1 MTTTLENLAKE
12 KSSLR
17 QVKTTCAY
25 CGVGCGVLAT
35 IDDSTGKVTVEGD
48 PTHPANFGKL
58 CSKGKALGGTLDL
71 DRRLAHP
78 MIHGEQV
85 DWDTATDFVANSLQ
99 QTIDKYGADSVM
111 LYVSGQLLTEDY
123 YVANKFTK
131 GFLGTNNLDSNSR
144 LCMSSAVAGYKRA
157 FGSDTVPCNYEDI
170 ENSEL
175 FIIIG
180 SNMAW
185 CHPILFGRLKASK
198 HANPN
203 KKIVVIDPRAT
214 DSTAI
219 ADLHLPIRSGTDTH
233 LFVGLL
239 NYLHQNGYANHEY
252 LKHCDNLAD
261 MLETSESWTIKKV
274 AKICG
279 VIENDLTQFYQLFA
293 TIDKTV
299 SFYSMGVNQASNG
312 TDKVNSIINC
322 HLYTGKMGY
331 AGAGAFSITG
341 QPNAMGGREVGA
353 LANLLASH
361 FELKNS
367 DHRQIVA
374 NFWQTPHIISG
385 KDGIKATQ
393 CADAMLE
400 GQIKAIW
407 IMATNP
413 VVSLPEADKFALALK
428 QCPLVI
434 VSDCSKDSDTLDF
447 AHVALPAQGWSEKSG
462 TVTNSERRIS
472 RQRRLVM
479 PFKDAKPDW
488 LIISEVAKKM
498 GFAGFEYTHE
508 SQVFAEHARL
518 SGVKNSGE
526 KNAYS
531 RSFNISHLA
540 DISQNEYDKL
550 APFQWGKSHYF
561 GLEKQDNHTTIGMTY
576 TDNQKLHFVTVNPA
590 VPKSLPDEQYPLVL
604 NTGRSRDQWHTMTRT
619 GIAPQLNQH
628 LPHPLVAIHPA
639 DANALGIQSHDF
651 VNITSPH
658 GSILVRADVTPKQ
671 RQGEVFVP
679 MHWNQHFTANARVGT
694 LITNH
699 YDPFS
704 QQPQLKHQPVNV
716 QKATLHAFGRLLIA
730 KDCDDK
736 VLAWLT
742 SPQMGYW
749 VRTRQ
754 AQSSEYFFAIDD
766 TSRLAMKWFKQDF
779 WHKQLA
785 LLLGQDVSTAKHDI
799 EFIHYQQHS
808 VDNHS
813 QDMRLAVLYQR
824 RLQAVFFLN
833 NHEAKLPS
841 HHWLDSQ
848 FGNAIDSYTRKWLLV
863 GKPATGFVDVGRIIC
878 SCMSVG
884 ENTII
889 ETIKQYDCKT
899 AADVGKHC
907 KAGTN
912 CGSCVG
918 EINKLLMG

>member
-1 MTTTLENLAKE
+1 MTKNLEILAVE
-12 KSSLR
+12 NPNTSIY

-35 IDDSTGKVTVEGD
+35 INSATQAVTVEGD

-58 CSKGKALGGTLDL
+58 CSKGKALGDTLDR
-71 DRRLAHP
+71 DRRLAYP
-78 MIHGEQV
+78 MIYGEQV
-85 DWDTATDFVANSLQ
+85 DWDTVAQFVANSLQ
-99 QTIDKYGADSVM
+99 QTIDEYGPDSIM

-157 FGSDTVPCNYEDI
+157 FGTDTVPCNYEDI

-198 HANPN
+198 QANPN

-214 DSTAI
+214 DSTTI

-239 NYLHQNGYANHEY
+239 NYLHYNGYANQDY

-261 MLETSESWTIKKV
+261 ALEASKCWTIKNV

-279 VIENDLTQFYQLFA
+279 ITEIDLTYFYQLFA
-293 TIDKTV
+293 TTNKTV
-299 SFYSMGVNQASNG
+299 SFYSMGINQASNG

-331 AGAGAFSITG
+331 PGAGAFSITG

-367 DHRQIVA
+367 EHRKIVTQ
-374 NFWQTPHIISG
+374 FWQAPKTIGSR
-385 KDGIKATQ
+385 DGVKATQ
-393 CADAMLE
+393 CADAILE

-413 VVSLPEADKFALALK
+413 VVSLPEADKFAMALK
-428 QCPLVI
+428 KCPLVI

-447 AHVALPAQGWSEKSG
+447 AHVVLPAQGWSEKSG

-472 RQRRLVM
+472 RQRRLVT
-479 PFKDAKPDW
+479 PFADAKPDW
-488 LIISEVAKKM
+488 WIISKIAQKM
-498 GFAGFEYTHE
+498 GFTGFDYTHE
-508 SQVFAEHARL
+508 AQVFAEHAQL
-518 SGVKNSGE
+518 SGE
-526 KNAYS
+526 KNNNS

-540 DISQNEYDKL
+540 NISQDAYDAL
-550 APFQWGKSHYF
+550 SPFQWGKPHYF
-561 GLEKQDNHTTIGMTY
+561 GLKQKDGQSTICTIY
-576 TDNQKLHFVTVNPA
+576 TDTQKLNFISVNPA
-590 VPKSLPDEQYPLVL
+590 VPKSLPDEKYPLIL

-628 LPHPLVAIHPA
+628 LPQPLVAIHPS
-639 DANALGIQSHDF
+639 DAMGLGIETYDF
-651 VNITSPH
+651 VKIQSPN
-658 GSILVRADVTPKQ
+658 GSILVRADVTNRQ
-671 RQGEVFVP
+671 RPGDVFMP
-679 MHWNQHFTANARVGT
+679 MHWNQHFTGNARVGT

-699 YDPFS
+699 HDPFS
-704 QQPQLKHQPVNV
+704 QQPQLKHQPVNIQRV
-716 QKATLHAFGRLLIA
+716 TMQAFGRLLIN
-730 KDCDDK
+730 KNCDEN
-736 VLAWLT
+736 LLT
-742 SPQMGYW
+742 FLESQNMSYW
-749 VRTRQ
+749 VRNRQ
-754 AQSSEYFFAIDD
+754 PNSSEYLFAIDNQSNLLAMWFD
-766 TSRLAMKWFKQDF
+766 KDKWQRHLKLLLNFSNETQNLEVIYYQQLDAKNNSQELRLAIL
-779 WHKQLA
+779 HA
-785 LLLGQDVSTAKHDI
+785 GH
-799 EFIHYQQHS
+799 
-808 VDNHS
+808 
-813 QDMRLAVLYQR
+813 
-824 RLQAVFFLN
+824 LQAVLFLN
-833 NHEAKLPS
+833 AKEDKLPNYN
-841 HHWLDSQ
+841 WLDSQ
-848 FGNAIDSYTRKWLLV
+848 FGVAVDGNTRKWLLM
-863 GKPATGFVDVGRIIC
+863 GKPAKGFVDVGRIIC

-884 ENTII
+884 ETII
-889 ETIKQYDCKT
+889 IDTIKNYNCKN
-899 AADVGKHC
+899 AAEVGKYC

-912 CGSCVG
+912 CGSCIG
-918 EINKLLMG
+918 EINLMLTKRI

>member
-1 MTTTLENLAKE
+1 MTTTIQHLAPQ
-12 KSSLR
+12 KSPLI

-35 IDDSTGKVTVEGD
+35 IDENTQHVSIDGD

-58 CSKGKALGGTLDL
+58 CSKGKALGDTLDR

-78 MIHGEQV
+78 MIHGEAV
-85 DWDTATDFVANSLQ
+85 DWDTATDFVAKSLQ
-99 QTIDKYGADSVM
+99 QTIDEYGADSVM

-170 ENSEL
+170 ENSDL

-185 CHPILFGRLKASK
+185 CHPILFGRLKSSK
-198 HANPN
+198 QANAN

-239 NYLHQNGYANHEY
+239 NYLHQNGYANHDY
-252 LKHCDNLAD
+252 LRHCDNLAD
-261 MLETSESWTIKKV
+261 ALAASDSWTIKKV

-279 VIENDLTQFYQLFA
+279 VNESDLTEFYQLFA
-293 TIDKTV
+293 TTTKTV

-322 HLYTGKMGY
+322 HLYTGKLGFE
-331 AGAGAFSITG
+331 GAGAFSITG

-367 DHRQIVA
+367 DHRQTVA
-374 NFWQTPHIISG
+374 NFWQAPTSISG

-393 CADAMLE
+393 CADAILE

-413 VVSLPEADKFALALK
+413 VVSLPEADKFAMALQ

-472 RQRRLVM
+472 RQRRLVT
-479 PFKDAKPDW
+479 PFADAKPDW
-488 LIISEVAKKM
+488 WIVSQVAQKM
-498 GFAGFEYTHE
+498 GFVGFDYTHDY
-508 SQVFAEHARL
+508 QVFAEHARL
-518 SGVKNSGE
+518 SGEKNGGE
-526 KNAYS
+526 KNTDS

-540 DISQNEYDKL
+540 NISQNEYDNL
-550 APFQWGKSHYF
+550 APFQWGQPHYF
-561 GLEKQDNHTTIGMTY
+561 GLQKQDAHTTIGTTY
-576 TDNQKLHFVTVNPA
+576 TDTQKLHFVTVNPA

-628 LPHPLVAIHPA
+628 LPHPLVAIHPS
-639 DANALGIQSHDF
+639 DAKPLGVQNNDF
-651 VNITSPH
+651 VQINSPN
-658 GSILVRADVTPKQ
+658 GTILVRADVTEKQ
-671 RQGEVFVP
+671 RQGDVFIP
-679 MHWNQHFTANARVGT
+679 MHWNQHFAANARVGK
-694 LITNH
+694 LISNH
-699 YDPFS
+699 HDPFS
-704 QQPQLKHQPVNV
+704 QQPQLKHQPVRL
-716 QKATLHAFGRLLIA
+716 QKLTMQAFGWLLID
-730 KDCDDK
+730 KHCDEN
-736 VLAWLT
+736 LLTWLE
-742 SPQMGYW
+742 SPDMTYW
-749 VRTRQ
+749 VRNRQ
-754 AQSSEYFFAIDD
+754 SNSSQYFFAIDNQSAFM
-766 TSRLAMKWFKQDF
+766 TTWFDKQY
-779 WHKQLA
+779 WQQQLSVWLNQPA
-785 LLLGQDVSTAKHDI
+785 QAYNFDI
-799 EFIHYQQHS
+799 IHYQHIDT
-808 VDNHS
+808 DNTS
-813 QDMRLAVLYQR
+813 QDLRLAI
-824 RLQAVFFLN
+824 LQNGQVHALVFLST
-833 NHEAKLPS
+833 HEHKLPT
-841 HHWLDSQ
+841 HNWLDSQ
-848 FGNAIDSYTRKWLLV
+848 FGTTLDSHTRKWLLM
-863 GKPATGFVDVGRIIC
+863 GKPATGFIDTGRIVC

-884 ENTII
+884 ENTIV
-889 ETIKQYDCKT
+889 ETIKKYHCKT
-899 AADVGKHC
+899 VVEVGKHC

-912 CGSCVG
+912 CGSCLG
-918 EINKLLMG
+918 EISKILAG

>member
-1 MTTTLENLAKE
+1 MTTTFENSAVE
-12 KSSLR
+12 NPNSSIR

-58 CSKGKALGGTLDL
+58 CSKGKALGDTLDR

-85 DWDTATDFVANSLQ
+85 DWETATNFVAQSLQ
-99 QTIDKYGADSVM
+99 QTIDEYGADSVM

-144 LCMSSAVAGYKRA
+144 LCMSSAVAGYKRV

-198 HANPN
+198 QANPN

-214 DSTAI
+214 DSTVI

-261 MLETSESWTIKKV
+261 TLEASESWTVKKV

-279 VIENDLTQFYQLFA
+279 VSENDLTQFYQLFA
-293 TIDKTV
+293 TTHKTV

-367 DHRQIVA
+367 EHRQTVA
-374 NFWQTPHIISG
+374 EFWRTSSIISG
-385 KDGIKATQ
+385 KDGVKATQ
-393 CADAMLE
+393 CADAILE

-413 VVSLPEADKFALALK
+413 VVSLPEADKFATALK

-472 RQRRLVM
+472 RQRRLVT
-479 PFKDAKPDW
+479 PFADAKSDW
-488 LIISEVAKKM
+488 WIISQVAQKM
-498 GFAGFEYTHE
+498 GFAGFNYVHE

-518 SGVKNSGE
+518 SGVN
-526 KNAYS
+526 NDNS

-540 DISQNEYDKL
+540 DISQNQYDNL
-550 APFQWGKSHYF
+550 SSFQWGKPHYF
-561 GLEKQDNHTTIGMTY
+561 GLEKNDNRTSIGTTY
-576 TDNQKLHFVTVNPA
+576 TDTKKLHFISVSPA
-590 VPKSLPDEQYPLVL
+590 VPKSLPDEQYSLVL

-628 LPHPLVAIHPA
+628 LPHPLVAIHPN
-639 DANALGIQSHDF
+639 DAKLFGIETNDFVKIQSP
-651 VNITSPH
+651 N
-658 GSILVRADVTPKQ
+658 GNILVRADVTEKQ
-671 RQGEVFVP
+671 RQGDVFVP
-679 MHWNQHFTANARVGT
+679 MHWNQHFTANARVGS

-699 YDPFS
+699 HDPYS
-704 QQPQLKHQPVNV
+704 QQPQLKHQPVNL
-716 QKATLHAFGRLLIA
+716 QKVKMLAFGRLLIN
-730 KDCDDK
+730 KHCDEN
-736 VLAWLT
+736 LLILLE
-742 SPQMGYW
+742 SPNMTYW
-749 VRTRQ
+749 VRNRQ
-754 AQSSEYFFAIDD
+754 IKSSEYFFAIHHQSELLSTWFDKD
-766 TSRLAMKWFKQDF
+766 SWEQQLAMILGGDDVECIYYQNMDANRQSQDLR
-779 WHKQLA
+779 LA
-785 LLLGQDVSTAKHDI
+785 LLSQGQ
-799 EFIHYQQHS
+799 
-808 VDNHS
+808 
-813 QDMRLAVLYQR
+813 
-824 RLQAVFFLN
+824 LQAVLFLN
-833 NHEAKLPS
+833 SDEVKLPN
-841 HHWLDSQ
+841 HQWLDSQ
-848 FGNAIDSYTRKWLLV
+848 FGSLLDNHTRKWLLM
-863 GKPATGFVDVGRIIC
+863 GQPATGFVDVGRIIC

-884 ENTII
+884 ENTIVD
-889 ETIKQYDCKT
+889 TIKKYNCKT
-899 AADVGKHC
+899 AVEVGKHC

-918 EINKLLMG
+918 EINQFLGKVKLV